1 MRLSNSSPATSAR
14 RLVDRRGRLGT
25 ALFARRLVQA
35 GFALTTV
42 LVGVQ
47 FTRFVLAAQ
56 DARLPLPERP
66 PGVEAFLP
74 ISGLMGL
81 RDWFHQGEL
90 NSIHPAASIIVLLAI
105 VVSWL
110 LRKSFCSWIC
120 PIGLLSEALAALGRR
135 IYGRNPR
142 PWRALDVVLRSL
154 KYVLLAFFLYAILTM
169 HEIALRV
176 FLESPYNRV
185 ADVKMGLFFVHAG
198 TVTVV
203 VMAILVLGSTL
214 WSGTWCRYLCPYGA
228 LLGLFGRLSPTAVVR
243 DASSCI
249 DCRGC
254 DRVCMA
260 QLNVSKV
267 DTVRSP
273 ECTGCLDCVAACPV
287 DDCLQVQVARRP
299 LRPLWVGL
307 AVIVLFTGG
316 VLLARTTG
324 NWQNAM
330 DDVEYVERIRA
341 IDSPQYGHPGAT
353 GMPSQA
359 REAVRSR
366 GTR

>member
-1 MRLSNSSPATSAR
+1 MRLSISSPTTSAR

-120 PIGLLSEALAALGRR
+120 PIGVLSEALAALGRR

-203 VMAILVLGSTL
+203 VMAILILGSTL
-214 WSGTWCRYLCPYGA
+214 WS
-228 LLGLFGRLSPTAVVR
+228 
-243 DASSCI
+243 
-249 DCRGC
+249 
-254 DRVCMA
+254 
-260 QLNVSKV
+260 
-267 DTVRSP
+267 
-273 ECTGCLDCVAACPV
+273 
-287 DDCLQVQVARRP
+287 
-299 LRPLWVGL
+299 
-307 AVIVLFTGG
+307 
-316 VLLARTTG
+316 
-324 NWQNAM
+324 
-330 DDVEYVERIRA
+330 
-341 IDSPQYGHPGAT
+341 
-353 GMPSQA
+353 
-359 REAVRSR
+359 
-366 GTR
+366 